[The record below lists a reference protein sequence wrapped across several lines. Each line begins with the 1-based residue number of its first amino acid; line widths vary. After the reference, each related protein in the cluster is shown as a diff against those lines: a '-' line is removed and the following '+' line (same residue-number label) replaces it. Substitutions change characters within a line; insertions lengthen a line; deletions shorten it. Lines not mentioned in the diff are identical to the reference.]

1 MAVDDDA
8 GRLRLRIFAFVA
20 LILFGALFT
29 RLWYLQGI
37 EHEVLADEA
46 ETNVLRE
53 VFEEAPRGRILDR
66 NGRVLVDNTVVD
78 VVTIDKAVIEDLT
91 DDEREAMF
99 HRLAVAI
106 SRSGRLTKVDSISRE
121 MNSEQYGPFDVVPV
135 AVDVDPDLLVFVGE
149 RPDQF
154 PGVEVVSRTVRS
166 YPFGSLAAHLLGY
179 VGPVTLDELQ
189 VANERIDGDAPDA
202 KLYQLSDEIGKT
214 GVERVFEDVLR
225 GVPGVRY
232 LEVDNRGEVIGERVE
247 FGRDPVPGADLYL
260 TIDIDLQAAVEQE
273 LADGLAAT
281 RARGAEPG
289 DAPIVGAAGAAVSL
303 DPRDG
308 TLLAMA
314 SYPTYDPSEFVNGI
328 SFAQF
333 ELLTSPESFSPI
345 VNRAIQGTY
354 APGSTFKVV
363 TAFAAL
369 ERGYLGPDSPI
380 EQARDG
386 SIRDTGT
393 YKFPGCRDDF
403 EAADSCVFE
412 SPFTGD
418 DTYLLPRA
426 LSASSDVFFYTLGGE
441 GFWAEPTQGPEGDEG
456 IQAEARAFGLGASSG
471 IQLPYER
478 AGVVPDRDY
487 FDAQAEA
494 GVFLRDGSQW
504 FPGDTI
510 QLAIGQGDLL
520 VTPTQLANLYAAIGN
535 GGRLHQINVALRVEE
550 PDTRDADGNRVDGA
564 VVEFG
569 PRVLRDLDFA
579 AADLEQ
585 VESGLEGVLTGADGT
600 AVGAFAGFPHDRCTV
615 AGKTGTA
622 QVRGKADTSLF
633 VAYGCTDRGEPEIA
647 IAVVL
652 EESGFGSSAAAPV
665 VRRVLEPWALDELP
679 RVLTFDEIDR
689 EQARQVALLEAE
701 AEGEAGADDG
711 SEVVE

>member
-78 VVTIDKAVIEDLT
+78 VVTIDKAALEELGED
-91 DDEREAMF
+91 EQQAMF

-106 SRSGRLTKVDSISRE
+106 SRSGRLTKVDSIANE
-121 MNSEQYGPFDVVPV
+121 VNSGQYGPFDVVPV
-135 AVDVDPDLLVFVGE
+135 AVDVDPGLLVYLGE
-149 RPDQF
+149 RPDEF
-154 PGVEVVSRTVRS
+154 PGVDVVSRTVRS

-179 VGPVTLDELQ
+179 VGPVTLGELQ
-189 VANERIDGDAPDA
+189 AGNERIDRDAPDA
-202 KLYQLSDEIGKT
+202 KTYQLSDEIGKT

-232 LEVDNRGEVIGERVE
+232 LEVDNRGEVIGERTE
-247 FGRDPVPGADLYL
+247 FRRDPVPGADLYL
-260 TIDIDLQAAVEQE
+260 TIDIDLQAVVEQE
-273 LADGLAAT
+273 LSDGLAAT
-281 RARGAEPG
+281 RAAGTRPG
-289 DAPIVGAAGAAVSL
+289 DAPIVAAAGAAVAV

-308 TLLAMA
+308 GLLAMA

-333 ELLTSPESFSPI
+333 ELLTSPENFSPI
-345 VNRAIQGTY
+345 LNRAIQGTY

-369 ERGYLGPDSPI
+369 KRGYLGPDSPI

-403 EAADSCVFE
+403 EAADTCVFE

-418 DTYLLPRA
+418 DTYFLPRA
-426 LSASSDVFFYTLGGE
+426 IAASSDVFFYTLGGE
-441 GFWAEPTQGPEGDEG
+441 GFWAEPIQGPDGDEG

-478 AGVVPDRDY
+478 AGVVPDRAY

-535 GGRLHQINVALRVEE
+535 GGKLHQINVALRVEE
-550 PDTRDADGNRVDGA
+550 PDTRDAEGN
-564 VVEFG
+564 VVAGDVFEFG
-569 PRVLRDLDFA
+569 PRVLRDLDFPA
-579 AADLEQ
+579 SDLQQ
-585 VESGLEGVLTGADGT
+585 VQSGLEGVLTGAGGT
-600 AVGAFAGFPHDRCTV
+600 AVTAFSGFPHSTWTV

-622 QVRGKADTSLF
+622 QVKGKADTSLF
-633 VAYGCTDRGEPEIA
+633 VAYGPTNFGNPEIA
-647 IAVVL
+647 VAVVL

-665 VRRVLEPWALDELP
+665 VRNILEPLALDELP
-679 RVLTFDEIDR
+679 RARTFDEIDR
-689 EQARQVALLEAE
+689 EQAEQLALIESA
-701 AEGEAGADDG
+701 AAGEVDADVTEP
-711 SEVVE
+711 SE

>member
-1 MAVDDDA
+1 MAVEDDA

-37 EHEVLADEA
+37 EYEVLSEEA

-66 NGRVLVDNTVVD
+66 NGRVLVDNKVVD
-78 VVTIDKAVIEDLT
+78 VVTVDKAELEDL
-91 DDEREAMF
+91 DEDERREMF
-99 HRLAVAI
+99 HQLAIAI
-106 SRSGRLTKVDSISRE
+106 SRSGRLTKVDAIERE
-121 MNSEQYGPFDVVPV
+121 VNSGQYGPFDVVPV
-135 AVDVDPDLLVFVGE
+135 AVDVDASLLVFLGE
-149 RPDQF
+149 RPEQF
-154 PGVEVVSRTVRS
+154 PGVDVVSRTVRT
-166 YPFGSLAAHLLGY
+166 YPFGGLAAHLLGY
-179 VGPVTLDELQ
+179 VGPVTLDELRS
-189 VANERIDGDAPDA
+189 ANERIDTEQAGA
-202 KLYQLSDEIGKT
+202 KTYQLSDEIGKT

-247 FGRDPVPGADLYL
+247 FRRPPITGADLYL
-260 TIDIDLQAAVEQE
+260 TIDIDLQAVVEEE
-273 LADGLAAT
+273 LAEGLAAT
-281 RARGAEPG
+281 RERGARPG
-289 DAPIVGAAGAAVSL
+289 DPPIVASAGAAVAV

-308 TLLAMA
+308 GLLAMA
-314 SYPTYDPSEFVNGI
+314 SYPTYDPSDFVNGI

-333 ELLTSPESFSPI
+333 EILTSPDNFQPI

-354 APGSTFKVV
+354 APGSTFKVI

-380 EQARDG
+380 DQARDG

-393 YKFPGCRDDF
+393 YVYPGCRDDF
-403 EAADSCVFE
+403 EAADTCVFE
-412 SPFTGD
+412 SPFEGD

-441 GFWAEPTQGPEGDEG
+441 GFWAEPVQGPDGDEG
-456 IQAEARAFGLGASSG
+456 IQAKAREFGLGASSG

-478 AGVVPDRDY
+478 SGVVPDRDY

-510 QLAIGQGDLL
+510 QLAIGQSDLL
-520 VTPTQLANLYAAIGN
+520 LTPTQLANVYATIGN
-535 GGRLHQINVALRVEE
+535 GGDLHQINVALRVEQ
-550 PDTRDADGNRVDGA
+550 PDTRDADGNLVPGE
-564 VVEFG
+564 VFEFA
-569 PRVLRDLDFA
+569 PRVLRELDFEP
-579 AADLEQ
+579 DHLDQ
-585 VESGLEGVLTGADGT
+585 VQEGLEGVLTGAGGT
-600 AVGAFAGFPHDRCTV
+600 AVAAFAGFPHGECTV

-622 QVRGKADTSLF
+622 QVRGKADTSVF
-633 VAYGCTDRGEPEIA
+633 AAYGCTNLGEPEIA

-665 VRRVLEPWALDELP
+665 VRNVLEPLANDELP
-679 RVLTFDEIDR
+679 RARTFDEI
-689 EQARQVALLEAE
+689 ESAQADQLAQIAADEAE
-701 AEGEAGADDG
+701 PGEGDQ
-711 SEVVE
+711 EVSP

>member
-37 EHEVLADEA
+37 EHEVLSEEA

-66 NGRVLVDNTVVD
+66 NGRVLVDNQVVE
-78 VVTIDKAVIEDLT
+78 VVTIDKAALEDLGA
-91 DDEREAMF
+91 DAQRDLF
-99 HRLAVAI
+99 HRLAIAI
-106 SRSGRLTKVDSISRE
+106 SRSGTLTKLDSIERE
-121 MNSEQYGPFDVVPV
+121 VNSGQYGPFDVVPV
-135 AVDVDPDLLVFVGE
+135 AVDVDQDLLVYLGE
-149 RPDQF
+149 RPDEF
-154 PGVEVVSRTVRS
+154 PGVDVVSRTVRS
-166 YPFGSLAAHLLGY
+166 YPFGNLAAHLLGY

-189 VANERIDGDAPDA
+189 SANARIDHDAERA
-202 KLYQLSDEIGKT
+202 KTYQLSDEIGKT

-232 LEVDNRGEVIGERVE
+232 LEVDNRGEVIGERVDFRQE
-247 FGRDPVPGADLYL
+247 PIPGADLYL
-260 TIDIDLQAAVEQE
+260 TIDIDLQAVVEQE
-273 LADGLAAT
+273 LSDGLAA
-281 RARGAEPG
+281 RRLRGAEPG
-289 DAPIVGAAGAAVSL
+289 EPPIVAAAGAAVAI

-308 TLLAMA
+308 GLLAMA

-333 ELLTSPESFSPI
+333 ELLTSPDNFQPI
-345 VNRAIQGTY
+345 LNRAIQGTY
-354 APGSTFKVV
+354 APGSTFKPI

-369 ERGYLGPDSPI
+369 ERGYLGPGSPI

-393 YKFPGCRDDF
+393 YVYPGCEDDF
-403 EAADSCVFE
+403 EAADTCVFE

-418 DTYLLPRA
+418 DTYYLPRA

-441 GFWAEPTQGPEGDEG
+441 GFWAEPVRGPEGDEG
-456 IQAEARAFGLGASSG
+456 IQAEARKFGFGGSTG

-478 AGVVPDRDY
+478 SGVVPDRDY

-520 VTPTQLANLYAAIGN
+520 VTPTQLANAYAAIGN
-535 GGRLHQINVALRVEE
+535 GGTLHQINVALRVEHA
-550 PDTRDADGNRVDGA
+550 DTVDADGSL
-564 VVEFG
+564 VEGEVFTFE
-569 PRVLRDLDFA
+569 PRVLRDLEFA
-579 AADLEQ
+579 AQDLQQ
-585 VESGLEGVLTGADGT
+585 VESGLEGVLTGAGGT
-600 AVGAFAGFPHDRCTV
+600 AVSAFAGFPHGTCTI

-622 QVRGKADTSLF
+622 QVTDKADTSLF
-633 VAYGCTDRGEPEIA
+633 VAYGCTNRGDPEIA

-652 EESGFGSSAAAPV
+652 EESGFGSGAAAPI
-665 VRRVLEPWALDELP
+665 VREILEPLALDELP
-679 RVLTFDEIDR
+679 RARTFDEIES
-689 EQARQVALLEAE
+689 EQDAQLAALLAADAE
-701 AEGEAGADDG
+701 AAAELERVTGG
-711 SEVVE
+711 